1 MTRLNSLFELVTQEE
16 IDVLMASS
24 VSRGYRENH
33 QVAGEIHVGGGGD
46 IEKNSVFG

>member
-33 QVAGEIHVGGGGD
+33 MRWRARFMGGGD
-46 IEKNSVFG
+46 MEKNIVFG